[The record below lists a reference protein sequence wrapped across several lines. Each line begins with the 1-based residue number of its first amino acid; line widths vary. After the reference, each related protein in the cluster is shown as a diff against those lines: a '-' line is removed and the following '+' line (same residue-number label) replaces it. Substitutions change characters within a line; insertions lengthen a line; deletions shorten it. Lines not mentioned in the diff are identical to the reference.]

1 MRSYIIL
8 LLLSCI
14 SVTDTTK
21 IRNFLPHVYMKSNFV
36 LEIKKQTQELYGLIN
51 YGEFRKKMGCVT
63 EKTSLKLNE
72 LVITGFTHLRL
83 KGKNVHIRTPRC
95 RALRRLNQ
103 LEGTGK

>member
-1 MRSYIIL
+1 MLVVAINYNYKLLNDIL
-8 LLLSCI
+8 
-14 SVTDTTK
+14 D
-21 IRNFLPHVYMKSNFV
+21 
-36 LEIKKQTQELYGLIN
+36 IKKQTQELYGLIN

-72 LVITGFTHLRL
+72 LVITGFTHLRV

-103 LEGTGK
+103 LEGMYKLTYKNLQFHVLTFSK